1 MPYAGVVYKL
11 DAAGQETIL
20 PIAQVLDA
28 RIQTLTAPPPY
39 YRAAARRFLAFLQT
53 DFPRVLQLSE
63 LRRDPHLLGWVRS
76 LCEQDPP
83 LSNSSR
89 RIYLLALRRLLHDFA
104 SEGHALP
111 SEFILAED
119 FPPRPSALSP
129 NRNRPLKP
137 QLVRTDVPRFQPH
150 PLFAILDTRIQTLA
164 ITLRPQT
171 VRSYRV
177 AARRFLSY
185 LQTDFPQLSCFSELC
200 RDPHLLGW
208 FRSICQQQP
217 PLSAET
223 RHLYILKLRCLLHE
237 LDSDGCPVQPG
248 LILPEDIPSRP
259 RRHNH
264 DRPSPPSPP
273 RFQEVF
279 DARIHILATTLRPAT
294 VENYRL
300 AARRFLCFLQ
310 TDFPQLLH
318 LSQLRRDPHLF
329 GWFRHLCQQHPP
341 LSTSTRQ
348 KYLLDLRRLL
358 HDLAS
363 EGHPL
368 PPGLILPEDIPSR
381 PRYLP
386 RALSP
391 EEDQRL
397 QQELRRMN
405 DLRSNAL
412 LLTRA
417 TGIRIGQCIN
427 LASECLRSL
436 GHSQWALH
444 VPLGKLHTERLV
456 PIDEDV
462 RHIVTRLLTQRALDP
477 SSRLDTS
484 TGLLLPRSGNPKALY
499 YALSRALKEAAERV
513 SCHRVTCHRLRHTF
527 ATEMVRLGVGLP
539 ALMKLL
545 GHKDIRMTLRYVQV
559 TQQDLQREFQLAR
572 QTAAHH
578 HLIPKLPLPAPLSV
592 TADLAG
598 IQRALTA
605 TRHLLETYRRQLTDE
620 KTRRKLQRLDKRLL
634 DVASQVDQIA
644 TTEK

>member
-1 MPYAGVVYKL
+1 MTPVPQPL
-11 DAAGQETIL
+11 HHQ
-20 PIAQVLDA
+20 IAQIFDA

-39 YRAAARRFLAFLQT
+39 YRAAARRFLAFLQK
-53 DFPRVLQLSE
+53 DFPRVLHLSE

-76 LCEQDPP
+76 LYEKDPP
-83 LSNSSR
+83 LSHSSR
-89 RIYLLALRRLLHDFA
+89 RIYLLALRRLLHDLA

-111 SEFILAED
+111 SGLILAED
-119 FPPRPSALSP
+119 FPPRPAALSTQ
-129 NRNRPLKP
+129 RDRPLQP
-137 QLVRTDVPRFQPH
+137 GLVRTDSPCFQPH
-150 PLFAILDTRIQTLA
+150 RLFAEILDTCIQTLA

-185 LQTDFPQLSCFSELC
+185 LQTDFPQMSCLSELC

-208 FRSICQQQP
+208 LRSLCQQQP
-217 PLSAET
+217 PLSTET
-223 RHLYILKLRCLLHE
+223 RHLYLLKLRRLLQE
-237 LDSDGCPVQPG
+237 LNSAGHPVQPG
-248 LILPEDIPSRP
+248 LILSEDIPSRP
-259 RRHNH
+259 RPQR
-264 DRPSPPSPP
+264 DRPSPPSHPI
-273 RFQEVF
+273 FQDTF
-279 DARIHILATTLRPAT
+279 DARLHILATTLRPAT
-294 VENYRL
+294 VRNYRL

-310 TDFPQLLH
+310 TDFPQLVH
-318 LSQLRRDPHLF
+318 LSQLQRDPHLF

-368 PPGLILPEDIPSR
+368 PLGLILPEDIPSR

-417 TGIRIGQCIN
+417 TGIRIGECIN
-427 LASECLRSL
+427 LASTCLRSL
-436 GHSQWALH
+436 GHNQWALH
-444 VPLGKLHTERLV
+444 VPLGKLNTDRLV
-456 PIDEDV
+456 PVDEDV
-462 RHIVTRLLTQRALDP
+462 RHIVNRLLTLRELDP
-477 SSRLDTS
+477 SSRLERS
-484 TGLLLPRSGNPKALY
+484 TGLLLPRSGNPQALY
-499 YALSRALKEAAERV
+499 HALSNALRQAAERV
-513 SCHRVTCHRLRHTF
+513 NCHRVTCHRLRHTF
-527 ATEMVRLGVGLP
+527 ATEMVRLGVSLP
-539 ALMKLL
+539 ALMQLL

-578 HLIPKLPLPAPLSV
+578 HLIPKLSLPDSLSV
-592 TADLAG
+592 TADVAG

-620 KTRRKLQRLDKRLL
+620 KTSRKLRRLDKRLL
-634 DVASQVDQIA
+634 DVASQLDRIPTV
-644 TTEK
+644 